1 MKGTTIVLDHINGR
15 EAAARMVS
23 GKLDD
28 LLIDAPNRP
37 RIGSIHLVK
46 ADRQMKGQ
54 GGIFVS
60 HQDRFFLRQAKSVK
74 PGEILMVQVV
84 SHAEDG
90 KAPPVATKVVFKS
103 RYVIVTPDA
112 PGINI
117 ARSIRDDDERDRL
130 LVIARELLGD
140 LGYGIILRSSC
151 VGADE
156 DAIADDL
163 EDMIGQA
170 QAVLAQAAEGTPGVL
185 STGDGPHVLA
195 WRDWDDAD
203 DVVTSA
209 GSFEDLGVLDQIDAL
224 EDPKAVMGA
233 ATTYIEPTRALVAV
247 DVNTGG
253 DTSLAAGL
261 KANLSVAR
269 GLPRQLRLRG
279 LGGQIVVDFAPMTKN
294 DRKQVQTAMV
304 ASLKTDGVETS
315 CVGWTPLGLFEL
327 QRKRER
333 LPLSETLGDLT

>member
-1 MKGTTIVLDHINGR
+1 MKGSTIILDHLNGR
-15 EAAARMVS
+15 EASACLIS

-28 LLIDAPNRP
+28 LLIDTPDRP

-60 HQDRFFLRQAKSVK
+60 HTNRFFLRQAKAVK
-74 PGEILMVQVV
+74 PGETLMVQVV
-84 SHAEDG
+84 SLAEDG
-90 KAPPVATKVVFKS
+90 KAPPVSTKVVFKS

-130 LVIARELLGD
+130 LVVARELLGD
-140 LGYGIILRSSC
+140 LEYGIILRSSC
-151 VGADE
+151 FGADE

-163 EDMIGQA
+163 EDMLGQA
-170 QAVLAQAAEGTPGVL
+170 SDVLARAADGKIGPL
-185 STGDGPHVLA
+185 SDGDGPHVIA
-195 WRDWDDAD
+195 WRDWGDAD
-203 DVVTSA
+203 EVVTTA
-209 GSFEDLGVLDQIDAL
+209 GGFEDLGVLDQIDDL
-224 EDPKAVMGA
+224 EHPKAVMGA

-247 DVNTGG
+247 DVNTGA

-269 GLPRQLRLRG
+269 GLSRQLRLRG
-279 LGGQIVVDFAPMTKN
+279 LGGQIVIDFAPMPKN
-294 DRKQVQTAMV
+294 DRKQVQAAL
-304 ASLKTDGVETS
+304 ASALKADPIETS
-315 CVGWTPLGLFEL
+315 LVGWTPLGLFEL

-333 LPLSETLGDLT
+333 IPLSEALGNTA